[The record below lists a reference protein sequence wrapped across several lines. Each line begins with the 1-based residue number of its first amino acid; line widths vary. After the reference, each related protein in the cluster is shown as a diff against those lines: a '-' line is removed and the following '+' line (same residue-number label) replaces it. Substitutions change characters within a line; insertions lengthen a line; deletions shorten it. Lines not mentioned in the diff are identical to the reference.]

1 MAHQVP
7 WNNRIV
13 DCFTKYALLS
23 ENEEYIIRS
32 RAYGTTITAQA
43 EYLHMSIDNVN
54 KIIARLKQK
63 YDLIQKEH
71 PDELPPRRFSAR
83 ETYMDTH

>member
-7 WNNRIV
+7 WNNTIV
-13 DCFTKYALLS
+13 EEFVKCAMLS
-23 ENEEYIIRS
+23 EVEEYIIRS

-43 EYLHMSIDNVN
+43 EYLHMSVDNVN
-54 KIIARLKQK
+54 KIISRLKKK
-63 YDLIQKEH
+63 YDLVAKDN
-71 PDELPPRRFSAR
+71 PKLPPRKFSAK

>member
-7 WNNRIV
+7 WNNTIIEEFV
-13 DCFTKYALLS
+13 KLALLS
-23 ENEEYIIRS
+23 ETEEYIIRS

-43 EYLHMSIDNVN
+43 EYLHMSIDNVK
-54 KIIARLKQK
+54 KIIARLKKK
-63 YDLIQKEH
+63 YDLVQKESTI
-71 PDELPPRRFSAR
+71 LPPRKFSSQ